1 MQKHE
6 EYYDELE
13 RRFQYFRTDLEEEL
27 ENIERLIAG
36 NESAV
41 LLLQWVR
48 DAISRVA
55 ENYER

>member
-1 MQKHE
+1 MEKHE
-6 EYYDELE
+6 EYYEELE
-13 RRFQYFRTDLEEEL
+13 QRLKYFRTDIDEEL
-27 ENIERLIAG
+27 DNIERLVAG

-48 DAISRVA
+48 DTIHRVA

>member
-1 MQKHE
+1 MEKHD
-6 EYYDELE
+6 EY
-13 RRFQYFRTDLEEEL
+13 FQEVDDRIRYFVTDMDEEL
-27 ENIERLIAG
+27 DNIERLVRG

-48 DAISRVA
+48 DTMQRVA

>member
-1 MQKHE
+1 MEKHE
-6 EYYDELE
+6 EYYEELE
-13 RRFQYFRTDLEEEL
+13 QRLKYFRTDIEEEL
-27 ENIERLIAG
+27 DNIERLVAG

-48 DAISRVA
+48 DTIHRVA

>member
-1 MQKHE
+1 MEPHE
-6 EYYDELE
+6 EYY
-13 RRFQYFRTDLEEEL
+13 EEL
-27 ENIERLIAG
+27 GQRLHYFVTDVNEELDNIERLVHN

-48 DAISRVA
+48 DAITRVA